1 MSMDDTAA
9 GGRPARLIAVLAIL
23 LGLLAMHGVASAHH
37 ADAAIPVADH
47 GVLPAVDFPPAEAAG
62 PDQHHGTPA
71 AQTTTATTTATQPD
85 VALLAA
91 SAGTTCH
98 GDCPGV
104 AALCLAV
111 LTGAALALLLARR
124 RARPAGV
131 ATAPPTAR
139 GPAPP
144 VRNARGPDPVRELCV
159 SRT

>member
-1 MSMDDTAA
+1 MTGMVDTAA
-9 GGRPARLIAVLAIL
+9 GGRPARLLAVLAIL

-37 ADAAIPVADH
+37 ADAAIPVAGH
-47 GVLPAVDFPPAEAAG
+47 GVLPAVGFSPAEAAG

-71 AQTTTATTTATQPD
+71 AQTTTATQPD

-91 SAGTTCH
+91 PAGPTCH

-124 RARPAGV
+124 RARPAEV